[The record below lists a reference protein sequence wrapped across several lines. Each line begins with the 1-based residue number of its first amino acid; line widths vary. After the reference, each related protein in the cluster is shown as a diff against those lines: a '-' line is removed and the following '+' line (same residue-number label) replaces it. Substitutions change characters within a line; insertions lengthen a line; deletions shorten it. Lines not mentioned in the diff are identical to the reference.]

1 MTWRATGGGAPSI
14 LSPKIAP
21 PITPAAVANAR
32 PEPPPMLLPMAPP
45 AMAPMTAP
53 APDLGEEVMTCVSP
67 HTCLGTLTCVTTGML
82 DSTRAI
88 SCDCAFALLEN
99 PLNIAKVRLANV
111 RGRDWIVMWPPVK
124 GELVSHSNIA
134 EEIVFERVHYIW
146 KQ

>member
-1 MTWRATGGGAPSI
+1 
-14 LSPKIAP
+14 
-21 PITPAAVANAR
+21 
-32 PEPPPMLLPMAPP
+32 
-45 AMAPMTAP
+45 
-53 APDLGEEVMTCVSP
+53 
-67 HTCLGTLTCVTTGML
+67 ML

-99 PLNIAKVRLANV
+99 PLNIAKVRLVNV

-124 GELVSHSNIA
+124 GELVRHSNIA